1 MARTSPGP
9 CASVDSVYKTV
20 ANCSLFQNFYTL
32 SLLPYRDLLQRLF
45 KPTPSSTVDSKS
57 TSSSTQMDKET
68 EFPGCC
74 YCISIRSHGLPD
86 LSLLV
91 CVCICAC
98 VCVCVCVYVCM
109 SVCVCMCLC
118 MCVCV
123 FVCVRVYL
131 CVCVYVCM
139 SVYLCVCVCVSV
151 CVCLSHPSGL
161 SYSWV
166 RGGPQTWKEM
176 GGREKGA
183 GDQAEGPME
192 VSVY

>member
-1 MARTSPGP
+1 MSQLYKMGSSSESLPYSGPSVLLTCRSKCTAWRADETFWECVWLTWAQPWQGPQCLRHVGMARTSPGP

-98 VCVCVCVYVCM
+98 VYSCVH
-109 SVCVCMCLC
+109 
-118 MCVCV
+118 
-123 FVCVRVYL
+123 
-131 CVCVYVCM
+131 
-139 SVYLCVCVCVSV
+139 VCVSA
-151 CVCLSHPSGL
+151 C
-161 SYSWV
+161 
-166 RGGPQTWKEM
+166 RGQKRILNFLKLDP
-176 GGREKGA
+176 
-183 GDQAEGPME
+183 
-192 VSVY
+192 